1 MADEAGVCP
10 RFSDPP
16 VFSFQNPINPKGRK
30 TMFTRR
36 HPYLFFL
43 LVSIGIL
50 SFTSITLSLI
60 SNVGKAR
67 EIKFGEKVGVVEIK
81 GLILEAEPVLE
92 QLKRFRKTDAVKA
105 IVVRIDS
112 PGGAVGPSQE
122 IYREIRK
129 TIEVKPVVASMGAI
143 AASGGYYAAAATDGI
158 VANPGTI
165 TGSIGVIMQYTNLR
179 ELFEKI
185 GIYPEVIKSGK
196 YKDIGSPVRQLSK
209 EEENILQE
217 FADNVHQQFIRDVA
231 EGRRMETDDVLPVA
245 DGRIFTGEQAMAL
258 GLVDRLG
265 NLSDAVEW
273 AGRKGGIKG
282 EIATIYPPKEK
293 FSLIRS
299 LMDISESEIRSF
311 LQRAGV
317 GTISGGYLLT
327 PAK

>member
-1 MADEAGVCP
+1 
-10 RFSDPP
+10 
-16 VFSFQNPINPKGRK
+16 
-30 TMFTRR
+30 MFTRR

-43 LVSIGIL
+43 MVSIGIL
-50 SFTSITLSLI
+50 SFTSIAVSLI
-60 SNVGKAR
+60 SNVGKDR
-67 EIKFGEKVGVVEIK
+67 EIKSGEKVGVIEIK

-92 QLKRFRKTDAVKA
+92 QLKLFRKTDAVKA

-129 TIEVKPVVASMGAI
+129 TLEVKPVIASMGAI

-165 TGSIGVIMQYTNLR
+165 TGSIGVIMQYTNFR

-196 YKDIGSPVRQLSK
+196 YKDIGSPVRQLSEA
-209 EEENILQE
+209 EEGILQE

-231 EGRRMETDDVLPVA
+231 EGRRMEAEDVQPVA

-273 AGRKGGIKG
+273 AGREGGIEG
-282 EIATIYPPKEK
+282 EIAMIYPPEEK
-293 FSLIRS
+293 PSLIRY
-299 LMDISESEIRSF
+299 LMDISETEISSF
-311 LQRAGV
+311 LQRVGAG
-317 GTISGGYLLT
+317 TLNGGYLYAPT
-327 PAK
+327 AGN